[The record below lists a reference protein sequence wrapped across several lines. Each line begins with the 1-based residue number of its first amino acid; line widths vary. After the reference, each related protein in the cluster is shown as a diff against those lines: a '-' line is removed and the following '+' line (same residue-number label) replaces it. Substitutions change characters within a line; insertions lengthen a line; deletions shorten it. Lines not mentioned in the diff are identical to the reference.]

1 MRHRQKGRK
10 LGRNWEHRKAM
21 IRNLSRALIER
32 EQIQT
37 TVPRAKELRKMS
49 DKLVGYGL
57 ENTIHARRKA
67 FQVLEDRTL
76 VKKLFDEIAPRFTE
90 RPGGYT
96 RIVKLADT
104 RKGDAAPRAVVEFTS
119 KAQ

>member
-21 IRNLSRALIER
+21 VRNLSRALVEQ
-32 EQIQT
+32 EQIRT
-37 TVPRAKELRKMS
+37 TEPKAKELRRLT
-49 DKLVGYGL
+49 DRLVSYGL
-57 ENTIHARRKA
+57 EDTVHARRKA
-67 FQVLEDRTL
+67 YRILEDRTL
-76 VKKLFDEIAPRFTE
+76 VKKLFDEIAPRFTD

-96 RIVKLADT
+96 RIVKLAEP
-104 RKGDAAPRAVVEFTS
+104 RKGDAAPMAVVEFSS